1 MEQSSPPPY
10 RRIVDTLRRRIE
22 AGELTPGDRVPSTRR
37 ITQEWGVAMATATK
51 VLTTLRQEGLV
62 RAVPGVGTV
71 VAEPQRTT
79 RGGPATRERRP
90 SGTDSGLSRD
100 SVVRAAIRVADAEGL
115 RALSMRRVA
124 AEFGVSS
131 MALYRHVAGK
141 DELVL
146 LMADAAFR
154 DLELPEPAPDG
165 WRERMEAGARL
176 QWELYRRHPWL
187 AQYLSITRPQPMPR
201 AMALIEWTM
210 ARVRGMDPV
219 TLIHM
224 ALTLLGFVLSTAA
237 GFEDDLEAEQET
249 GLDQDQWMATME
261 PVFEGILTSGSY
273 PMYAGV
279 SGIDADVV
287 NLDSIF
293 EFGLARLL
301 DGMAALVDGPR
312 PGAPG
317 SPPSA
322 TMALMNGTSDTDPPA
337 GSGTASGLPGPVAF
351 QLVLLRRMADHH
363 PGLVEDALRTL
374 QVSRADMREANR
386 RWQARCTPRGRAAA
400 SSRIVRSSAPPRPSP
415 PAASAT

>member
-1 MEQSSPPPY
+1 MAQPAPPPY
-10 RRIVDTLRRRIE
+10 RRITDEIRRRIDT
-22 AGELTPGDRVPSTRR
+22 GELAPGDRVPSTRR

-71 VAEPQRTT
+71 VAEPASPRAA
-79 RGGPATRERRP
+79 GAAAPRERRP
-90 SGTDSGLSRD
+90 RETDRGLSRE
-100 SVVRAAIRVADAEGL
+100 SVVRAAVRVADAEGL

-146 LMADAAFR
+146 LMADAAFA
-154 DLELPEPAPDG
+154 DIELPEPAPDG
-165 WRERMEAGARL
+165 WRARMEAGARL

-210 ARVRGMDPV
+210 ARVTGIDPV

-224 ALTLLGFVLSTAA
+224 AITLLNHVLATAA

-249 GLDQDQWMATME
+249 GLDQNQWMAAVE

-273 PMYAGV
+273 PMYAGI
-279 SGIDADVV
+279 SGADEGAV
-287 NLDSIF
+287 NLESIF

-301 DGMAALVDGPR
+301 DGMATLIDRQAAGADG
-312 PGAPG
+312 
-317 SPPSA
+317 
-322 TMALMNGTSDTDPPA
+322 A
-337 GSGTASGLPGPVAF
+337 G
-351 QLVLLRRMADHH
+351 
-363 PGLVEDALRTL
+363 
-374 QVSRADMREANR
+374 
-386 RWQARCTPRGRAAA
+386 
-400 SSRIVRSSAPPRPSP
+400 
-415 PAASAT
+415 

>member
-1 MEQSSPPPY
+1 MEQPAPPPY
-10 RRIVDTLRRRIE
+10 RRIVDTIRRRIDT
-22 AGELTPGDRVPSTRR
+22 GELAPGDRVPSTRR

-71 VAEPQRTT
+71 VAEPQRAA
-79 RGGPATRERRP
+79 RGGAARERRP
-90 SGTDSGLSRD
+90 RETDSGLSRE
-100 SVVRAAIRVADAEGL
+100 SVVRAGVKVADAEGL

-146 LMADAAFR
+146 LMADAAFH
-154 DLELPEPAPDG
+154 DIELPEPAPDG
-165 WRERMEAGARL
+165 WRARMEAGARL

-187 AQYLSITRPQPMPR
+187 AQYLSLTRPQPMPR

-224 ALTLLGFVLSTAA
+224 ALTLLSFVLSTAA

-249 GLDQDQWMATME
+249 GMDQNQWMATME
-261 PVFEGILTSGSY
+261 PVFDGILTSGSY

-279 SGIDADVV
+279 SGIEDDVV
-287 NLDSIF
+287 NLESLF

-301 DGMAALVDGPR
+301 DGME
-312 PGAPG
+312 
-317 SPPSA
+317 
-322 TMALMNGTSDTDPPA
+322 T
-337 GSGTASGLPGPVAF
+337 
-351 QLVLLRRMADHH
+351 
-363 PGLVEDALRTL
+363 LVE
-374 QVSRADMREANR
+374 
-386 RWQARCTPRGRAAA
+386 GRAAG
-400 SSRIVRSSAPPRPSP
+400 
-415 PAASAT
+415 

>member
-1 MEQSSPPPY
+1 MAQPAPPPY
-10 RRIVDTLRRRIE
+10 RRITDEIRRRIDT
-22 AGELTPGDRVPSTRR
+22 GELAPGDRVPSTRR

-71 VAEPQRTT
+71 VAEPPSPR
-79 RGGPATRERRP
+79 ATGAAAPRERRP
-90 SGTDSGLSRD
+90 RETDRGLSRG
-100 SVVRAAIRVADAEGL
+100 SVVRAGVRVADAEGL

-146 LMADAAFR
+146 LMAEAAFA
-154 DLELPEPAPDG
+154 DIELPEPAPDG
-165 WRERMEAGARL
+165 WRARMEAGARL

-201 AMALIEWTM
+201 AMALVEWTM
-210 ARVRGMDPV
+210 ARVTGIDPV

-224 ALTLLGFVLSTAA
+224 AITLLNHVLATAA

-249 GLDQDQWMATME
+249 GLDRNQWMAAME

-273 PMYAGV
+273 PMYAGI
-279 SGIDADVV
+279 SGADEGVV
-287 NLDSIF
+287 NLESIF

-301 DGMAALVDGPR
+301 DGMATLIDGQGTGSD
-312 PGAPG
+312 GAG
-317 SPPSA
+317 
-322 TMALMNGTSDTDPPA
+322 
-337 GSGTASGLPGPVAF
+337 
-351 QLVLLRRMADHH
+351 
-363 PGLVEDALRTL
+363 
-374 QVSRADMREANR
+374 
-386 RWQARCTPRGRAAA
+386 
-400 SSRIVRSSAPPRPSP
+400 
-415 PAASAT
+415 

>member
-1 MEQSSPPPY
+1 MAQPAPPPY
-10 RRIVDTLRRRIE
+10 RRITDEIRRRIDT
-22 AGELTPGDRVPSTRR
+22 GELAPGARVPSTRR
-37 ITQEWGVAMATATK
+37 ITKEWGVAMATATK

-71 VAEPQRTT
+71 VAEPPSPR
-79 RGGPATRERRP
+79 PAGAAAPRERRP
-90 SGTDSGLSRD
+90 RETDRGLSRER
-100 SVVRAAIRVADAEGL
+100 VVRGGVRVADAEGL

-146 LMADAAFR
+146 LMAEAAFA
-154 DLELPEPAPDG
+154 DIELPEPAPDG
-165 WRERMEAGARL
+165 WRARMEAGARL

-210 ARVRGMDPV
+210 ARVAGIDPV

-224 ALTLLGFVLSTAA
+224 AITLLNHVLATAA

-249 GLDQDQWMATME
+249 GLDQDQWMASME

-273 PMYAGV
+273 PMYAGI
-279 SGIDADVV
+279 SGADEDVV
-287 NLDSIF
+287 NLESIF

-301 DGMAALVDGPR
+301 DGMATLIDRQAAGADGD
-312 PGAPG
+312 G
-317 SPPSA
+317 
-322 TMALMNGTSDTDPPA
+322 
-337 GSGTASGLPGPVAF
+337 
-351 QLVLLRRMADHH
+351 
-363 PGLVEDALRTL
+363 
-374 QVSRADMREANR
+374 
-386 RWQARCTPRGRAAA
+386 
-400 SSRIVRSSAPPRPSP
+400 
-415 PAASAT
+415 

>member
-1 MEQSSPPPY
+1 MAQPAPPPY
-10 RRIVDTLRRRIE
+10 RRITDEIRRRIDT
-22 AGELTPGDRVPSTRR
+22 GELAPGDRVPSTRR

-71 VAEPQRTT
+71 VAEPPSPR
-79 RGGPATRERRP
+79 ATGAAAPRERRP
-90 SGTDSGLSRD
+90 RETDRGLSRE
-100 SVVRAAIRVADAEGL
+100 SVVRAGVRVADAEGL

-146 LMADAAFR
+146 LMAEAAFA
-154 DLELPEPAPDG
+154 DIELPEPAPDG
-165 WRERMEAGARL
+165 WRARMEAGARL

-210 ARVRGMDPV
+210 ARVTGIDPV

-224 ALTLLGFVLSTAA
+224 AITLLNHVLATAA

-249 GLDQDQWMATME
+249 GLDQNQWMAAVE

-273 PMYAGV
+273 PMYAGI
-279 SGIDADVV
+279 SGADEDVV
-287 NLDSIF
+287 NLESIF

-301 DGMAALVDGPR
+301 DGMATLIDRQA
-312 PGAPG
+312 
-317 SPPSA
+317 
-322 TMALMNGTSDTDPPA
+322 A
-337 GSGTASGLPGPVAF
+337 GSGGTG
-351 QLVLLRRMADHH
+351 
-363 PGLVEDALRTL
+363 
-374 QVSRADMREANR
+374 
-386 RWQARCTPRGRAAA
+386 
-400 SSRIVRSSAPPRPSP
+400 
-415 PAASAT
+415 